1 MSSRIDLTDV
11 QLSEATLAAAAELG
25 QAAGAPAALEIGK
38 VYSLGTGH
46 NHQLIDLTTDQ
57 YRDRP
62 KHTAGTVQVDDVD
75 SLHRY
80 WQIFADDRA
89 QVYANREQLRLI
101 AVLDHADAEGTDWGK
116 HRIHLPIKHSEAWA
130 AWVGRDGRLS
140 SQAEFAEFLEDNR
153 ADIFAPPSADLL
165 EVAQSLQA
173 TTNASFKSGFKLVNG
188 QRQLTYTE
196 QVSAT
201 AGENGT
207 LEIPT
212 EFTLR
217 LPVFRGTPVA
227 DELVARL
234 RYRVAD
240 GRLAIGYKLNR
251 PAEVVDAAFNGVIDA
266 VTELIGRPVLRGT
279 PA

>member
-25 QAAGAPAALEIGK
+25 QAAGAPAELEIGK
-38 VYSLGTGH
+38 VYSLGIGT
-46 NHQLIDLTTDQ
+46 NHRLIDLTTDQ

-62 KHTAGTVQVDDVD
+62 KRTAGDVVVDDVD

-80 WQIFADDRA
+80 WQIFAGTQA
-89 QVYANREQLRLI
+89 QVYASREQLRLV
-101 AVLDHADAEGTDWGK
+101 AVLDHPDELDTDWAD
-116 HRIHLPIKHSEAWA
+116 HRIILPLKHSEAWT
-130 AWVGRDGRLS
+130 AWKTRDNHLS
-140 SQAEFAEFLEDNR
+140 SQADFAEFLEDNR

-173 TTNASFKSGFKLVNG
+173 TTSASFKSGYKLVNG

-196 QVSAT
+196 QVNAT

-207 LEIPT
+207 LEIPA

-217 LPVFRGTPVA
+217 LPVFRGAPVA